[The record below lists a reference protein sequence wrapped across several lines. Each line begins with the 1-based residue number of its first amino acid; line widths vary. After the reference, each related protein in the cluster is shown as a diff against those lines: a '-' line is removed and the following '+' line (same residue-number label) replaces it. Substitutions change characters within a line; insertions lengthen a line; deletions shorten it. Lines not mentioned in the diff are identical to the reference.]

1 MGEKEF
7 PPALTDKHYF
17 WSMQQ
22 IAVSGIGSIDYRRI
36 YDNSQAK
43 AAVKGKAS
51 YMSLRDV
58 LDPDNEG
65 RRAAVCATVTEV
77 QEVAYTDKTTGERKK
92 FCKLIFQQNNDLLGA
107 VLWSDFYQAHR
118 SEVAVLKGKVAILT
132 GGIKYSDYSGCNTL
146 NTYKTSLLF
155 TV

>member
-1 MGEKEF
+1 MEGIKAVTERYGLLERAAKELGFLLGEKEF

-77 QEVAYTDKTTGERKK
+77 QEVAYTDKTTGNVKNSAKRSFSRITTCWKP
-92 FCKLIFQQNNDLLGA
+92 CCGAIFTRRTA
-107 VLWSDFYQAHR
+107 VR
-118 SEVAVLKGKVAILT
+118 SPSLKGKWR
-132 GGIKYSDYSGCNTL
+132 S
-146 NTYKTSLLF
+146 
-155 TV
+155 